1 MRRRFLAAAAAT
13 FALSAGAALAQVPA
27 HDELTVF
34 AAASLKEALDD
45 VALRYR
51 GLSGRYARLTYG
63 SSAALAKQIE
73 AGAPAWLFISAD
85 PDWMDYLE
93 KAGKVV
99 PGTRTNLLGNDLVLV
114 APAASTAK
122 VDFAVPGDF
131 AKALGKGRLA
141 LGQVDSVPAGK
152 YARAALA
159 SLGLWEGVQ
168 GQLAPTDNVRGALA
182 LVARGEAP
190 LGIVYRTDALA
201 NKGVRIVATFPAG
214 SHPPIT
220 YVMALTQLAANQPYA
235 SRFLRFT
242 RLPEGRAAW
251 EKHGFRVL
259 P

>member
-1 MRRRFLAAAAAT
+1 MRRAFLAAAAALAA
-13 FALSAGAALAQVPA
+13 FASAPGLAQVPS
-27 HDELTVF
+27 HSELTVF

-45 VALRYR
+45 VAVRYR

-63 SSAALAKQIE
+63 SSATLAKQIE

-93 KAGKVV
+93 KAGKIV
-99 PGTRTNLLGNDLVLV
+99 PGTRTDLLGNDLVLV
-114 APAASTAK
+114 APAASSAK
-122 VDFAVPGDF
+122 VDLKVPADWK
-131 AKALGKGRLA
+131 KALGKGRLA
-141 LGQVDSVPAGK
+141 VGQVESVPAGK
-152 YARAALA
+152 YAKAALT
-159 SLGLWEGVQ
+159 SLGAWDSVKD
-168 GQLAPTDNVRGALA
+168 QLAPMDNVRAALA

-201 NKGVRIVATFPAG
+201 DKSVRIVATFPAG

-220 YVMALTQLAANQPYA
+220 YVMALTQVAANQPYA